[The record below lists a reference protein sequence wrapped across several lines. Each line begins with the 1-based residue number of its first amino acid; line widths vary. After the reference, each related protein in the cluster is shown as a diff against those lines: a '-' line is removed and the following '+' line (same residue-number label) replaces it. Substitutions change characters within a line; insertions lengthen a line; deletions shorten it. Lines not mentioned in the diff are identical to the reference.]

1 MPTPLNDLLRAA
13 ANDDAEARA
22 RLLTEIY
29 PDVRDLVHRNLDR
42 DFRRRHPWMLQMF
55 STGDIVQEVFL
66 AVVKSRPETG
76 AQDERQLRAWLA
88 GQVQNKIIDRVRF
101 HLAQRRSARLA
112 QPLASDDGGGA
123 VAARDKTPSLLAT
136 LDERAR
142 LLAQALRSLDASQ
155 RDLWRLRI
163 DEEREFAEIARTLD
177 LQSDEAA
184 RSAFRRLQA
193 KLVLQLHRLGVR
205 LDDPPPEPS

>member
-1 MPTPLNDLLRAA
+1 MPTPFDELLRAA
-13 ANDDAEARA
+13 AEDDADARA
-22 RLLTEIY
+22 RLLSEIY

-76 AQDERQLRAWLA
+76 AEDERQLRAWLA
-88 GQVQNKIIDRVRF
+88 GQVQNRIIDRVRF
-101 HLAQRRSARLA
+101 HLAQRRSAR
-112 QPLASDDGGGA
+112 QEEPLASRADA
-123 VAARDKTPSLLAT
+123 VAGRDQTPSLLAT

-142 LLAQALRSLDASQ
+142 LVRQALAALDAQQ
-155 RDLWRLRI
+155 RELWRLRVE
-163 DEEREFAEIARTLD
+163 EEREFAEIARQLGLD
-177 LQSDEAA
+177 SDEAA

-193 KLVLQLHRLGVR
+193 KLALQLHRLGVR
-205 LDDPPPEPS
+205 LDDPSR